1 MMSWVSNSK
10 EEPSAI
16 SINRENSSFDFR
28 LAPSAILEGI
38 ETPARL
44 ICEIKPKGS
53 SLGKEL
59 VML

>member
-16 SINRENSSFDFR
+16 SINLENSRFDFR
-28 LAPSAILEGI
+28 LDPSAMLEGT
-38 ETPARL
+38 ETAARL
-44 ICEIKPKGS
+44 ICEIKPKRS

-59 VML
+59 VIL